1 MSNLTFILSGIE
13 QRPGMYLGR
22 EGRSLRHLQSYLT
35 GYTSALHRGDEDSL
49 LFDCFTEWVATRYR
63 VYRGGL
69 NGLGLILE
77 HIGGDDQLAF
87 DEFFRLWPIY
97 LQDRAEQGREGVLAR
112 YAEAERLLDASHDA
126 A

>member
-35 GYTSALHRGDEDSL
+35 GYTSALRRGDEDTL
-49 LFDCFTEWVATRYR
+49 LFDCFTEWVATRHR

-77 HIGGDDQLAF
+77 HLGGDDQLAF
-87 DEFFRLWPIY
+87 DEFFRLWPAY
-97 LQDRAEQGREGVLAR
+97 LQDRAEQGREGILAR